1 MEECETG
8 TQRNIWNL
16 GTQEREPWNAQFFL
30 YCIMYMYRN
39 AKAKS
44 RNADM
49 LDAKAFQKRTHLCAL
64 AYIECDICLNWVSK
78 HQNLYPQSFQKLQVK
93 PSQNLESA

>member
-1 MEECETG
+1 
-8 TQRNIWNL
+8 
-16 GTQEREPWNAQFFL
+16 
-30 YCIMYMYRN
+30 MYMYRN

-64 AYIECDICLNWVSK
+64 AYIEYDICLNWVSK

>member
-1 MEECETG
+1 
-8 TQRNIWNL
+8 
-16 GTQEREPWNAQFFL
+16 
-30 YCIMYMYRN
+30 
-39 AKAKS
+39 
-44 RNADM
+44 M